1 MGSSGFDPIPFRSV
15 LLIEFCKR
23 FRSFFGESRG
33 LSDGCAQPNVI
44 YVDPSQTSLQL
55 RGRFS
60 KQEAS
65 GKTACYSES
74 ESRHI
79 RCCIVIYSSNR

>member
-1 MGSSGFDPIPFRSV
+1 MMGSSGFDPIPFRSV

-55 RGRFS
+55 RGR
-60 KQEAS
+60 QEAS

-79 RCCIVIYSSNR
+79 RCCIVIFL